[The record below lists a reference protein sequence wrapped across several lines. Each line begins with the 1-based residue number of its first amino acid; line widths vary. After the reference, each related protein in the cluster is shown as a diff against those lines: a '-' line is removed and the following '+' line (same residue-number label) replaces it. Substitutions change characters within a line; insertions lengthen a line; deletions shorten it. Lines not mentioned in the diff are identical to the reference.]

1 MERIEKFKGFRV
13 KKADSAADIALINQ
27 FAVKE
32 LSPDDVYCFSL
43 VLCDNDVDRDTER
56 FTDQT
61 LERLAKLFVGKTG
74 ISDHEWRASGQISR
88 IYRTEV
94 VATGEKTKLGT
105 PLKQL
110 RASAYMVRSDATK
123 PIVDSIE
130 AGILKEISIGC
141 RVKSCNCSICKKPLK
156 MNWNT
161 WKYQCETG
169 HIKGETYPEGLCVG
183 DLEDAVDAYEFSF
196 VAVPAQKGAGVTKS
210 VGCVDDAFEVLMS
223 ADLSAH
229 SCKLKALLPRIQSA
243 MADAAEREVREK
255 ILAENEKYLKNFEKE
270 KK

>member
-13 KKADSAADIALINQ
+13 KAADANTDIALINQ

-32 LSPDDVYCFSL
+32 LTPEDVYCFSL
-43 VLCDNDVDRDTER
+43 VLCDNDVDRDNER

-61 LERLAKLFVGKTG
+61 LEQLAKLFVGKTG
-74 ISDHEWRASGQISR
+74 ISDHRWSASNQIAR
-88 IYRTEV
+88 IYRAEV
-94 VATGEKTKLGT
+94 VATGENTALGT

-123 PIVDSIE
+123 ATIDAIE

-141 RVKSCNCSICKKPLK
+141 QVKSCNCSICKQPLK

-169 HIKGETYPEGLCVG
+169 HIKGETYPEGMCVG
-183 DLEDAVDAYEFSF
+183 DLEDAADAYEFSF

-210 VGCVDDAFEVLMS
+210 VESIDDAFEVLMS

-229 SCKLKALLPRIQSA
+229 SCKLKTLLPRIQSA
-243 MADAAEREVREK
+243 MTDAADRQAREK
-255 ILAENEKYLKNFEKE
+255 ILAENKKYLKKD
-270 KK
+270 

>member
-43 VLCDNDVDRDTER
+43 VLCDNEVDRDTER

-74 ISDHEWRASGQISR
+74 ISDHEWRASGQIAR

-105 PLKQL
+105 PLIWFAVMPQSRL
-110 RASAYMVRSDATK
+110 SILLK
-123 PIVDSIE
+123 P
-130 AGILKEISIGC
+130 
-141 RVKSCNCSICKKPLK
+141 
-156 MNWNT
+156 
-161 WKYQCETG
+161 
-169 HIKGETYPEGLCVG
+169 
-183 DLEDAVDAYEFSF
+183 
-196 VAVPAQKGAGVTKS
+196 
-210 VGCVDDAFEVLMS
+210 AF
-223 ADLSAH
+223 
-229 SCKLKALLPRIQSA
+229 
-243 MADAAEREVREK
+243 
-255 ILAENEKYLKNFEKE
+255 
-270 KK
+270 

>member
-74 ISDHEWRASGQISR
+74 ISDHEWRASGQIAR

-94 VATGEKTKLGT
+94 VATGEKTKLG
-105 PLKQL
+105 
-110 RASAYMVRSDATK
+110 
-123 PIVDSIE
+123 
-130 AGILKEISIGC
+130 
-141 RVKSCNCSICKKPLK
+141 
-156 MNWNT
+156 NT
-161 WKYQCETG
+161 SQT
-169 HIKGETYPEGLCVG
+169 
-183 DLEDAVDAYEFSF
+183 A
-196 VAVPAQKGAGVTKS
+196 
-210 VGCVDDAFEVLMS
+210 
-223 ADLSAH
+223 
-229 SCKLKALLPRIQSA
+229 PRQRLYGSQ
-243 MADAAEREVREK
+243 
-255 ILAENEKYLKNFEKE
+255 
-270 KK
+270 